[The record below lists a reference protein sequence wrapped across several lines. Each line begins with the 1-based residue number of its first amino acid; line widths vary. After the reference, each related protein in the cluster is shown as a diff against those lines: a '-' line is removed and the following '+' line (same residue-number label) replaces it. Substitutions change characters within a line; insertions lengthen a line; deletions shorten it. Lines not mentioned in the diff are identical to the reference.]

1 MALSGGEQALAQQR
15 IIEGIT
21 SSHPLTA
28 RHYHVCTDTFGSIAT
43 AFPNGAVRNNVEV
56 CD

>member
-1 MALSGGEQALAQQR
+1 MALSGGEQTEAKQR

-43 AFPNGAVRNNVEV
+43 AFPNGAVRNNVKV